1 MIEEM
6 DKNHDG
12 KVSKAEFEAHFVG
25 ALDKILSPDQKMVEI
40 MIAEREAQYSYA
52 PLLGDDV
59 ETPLLGE
66 RDGDVRERFQQF
78 VNDFN
83 NS

>member
-40 MIAEREAQYSYA
+40 MIAFEREAVIIQREREAQYSYA
-52 PLLGDDV
+52 PLLG
-59 ETPLLGE
+59 
-66 RDGDVRERFQQF
+66 
-78 VNDFN
+78 
-83 NS
+83 